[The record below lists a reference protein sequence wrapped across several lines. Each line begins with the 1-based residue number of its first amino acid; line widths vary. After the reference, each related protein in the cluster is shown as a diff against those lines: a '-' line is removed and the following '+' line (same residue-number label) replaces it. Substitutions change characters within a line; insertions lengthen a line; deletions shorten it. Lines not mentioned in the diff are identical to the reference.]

1 MPAEGRSKLPASC
14 VTNSAVYPSRDIRGA
29 TARRRLPG
37 GSTMQQLHRLIA
49 PALILPATSACSDV
63 LEPVQPPN
71 TFALT
76 TVERSHLEA
85 QLRAIVPALEAQGH
99 PAADI
104 MAKYGPA
111 VASLTSQATAVSL
124 DGSGILTHNAVGV
137 ELLVTNRDGAPDLTL
152 RAVAIWRDT
161 TEFYFGYSEL
171 TTSVFGDSAFGTVY
185 ERPEMFW
192 NATDGSVSTARTSLG
207 GTCPGVLLPAG
218 VTCATAE
225 FLGNLHI
232 VTATPAALEGN
243 TATGTRSVVLPQTA
257 LVGVRVV
264 VDAAVFEGL

>member
-1 MPAEGRSKLPASC
+1 
-14 VTNSAVYPSRDIRGA
+14 
-29 TARRRLPG
+29 
-37 GSTMQQLHRLIA
+37 MQQLHRLIA
-49 PALILPATSACSDV
+49 PALIFFAASACTDV
-63 LEPVQPPN
+63 LAPAGPAN

-76 TVERSHLEA
+76 TIERSHLEA

-104 MAKYGPA
+104 MAKYGPE
-111 VASLTSQATAVSL
+111 VASLTSEATAVSL
-124 DGSGILTHNAVGV
+124 DGSDNLTHNAVGV
-137 ELLVTNRDGAPDLTL
+137 ELIVTNRDGAPDLTL

-171 TTSVFGDSAFGTVY
+171 TSAAFGDSAFGTVY

-192 NATDGSVSTARTSLG
+192 SATEGSVSIARTALG
-207 GTCPGVLLPAG
+207 GTCPGVLLPEG

-225 FLGNLHI
+225 FLGDLNI
-232 VTATPAALEGN
+232 VTAVPASLEGN
-243 TATGTRSVVLPQTA
+243 VATGTRSAVLPQTA

-264 VDAAVFEGL
+264 VDALVFEGL

>member
-1 MPAEGRSKLPASC
+1 
-14 VTNSAVYPSRDIRGA
+14 
-29 TARRRLPG
+29 
-37 GSTMQQLHRLIA
+37 MQQFQRLIA
-49 PALILPATSACSDV
+49 PALIAFAVSACSDV
-63 LEPVQPPN
+63 IAPAQPAN

-104 MAKYGPA
+104 MAQYGPE
-111 VASLTSQATAVSL
+111 VASLTSEATAVSL

-161 TEFYFGYSEL
+161 TDFFFGYSEL
-171 TTSVFGDSAFGTVY
+171 TSAAFGDSAFGTVY
-185 ERPEMFW
+185 QRPDMFW
-192 NATDGSVSTARTSLG
+192 SATDGSVSVARTAVG
-207 GTCPGVLLPAG
+207 GTCPGVLLPEG
-218 VTCATAE
+218 VTCATAD
-225 FLGNLHI
+225 FLGDLNI
-232 VTATPAALEGN
+232 VTSAPASLEGN
-243 TATGTRSVVLPQTA
+243 LASGSRSVLLPQTA

-264 VDAAVFEGL
+264 VDAVVFEGL

>member
-1 MPAEGRSKLPASC
+1 
-14 VTNSAVYPSRDIRGA
+14 
-29 TARRRLPG
+29 
-37 GSTMQQLHRLIA
+37 MQQLHRLIA
-49 PALILPATSACSDV
+49 PALILLATSACSDV

-104 MAKYGPA
+104 MAKYGPE
-111 VASLTSQATAVSL
+111 VASLTSEATAVSL
-124 DGSGILTHNAVGV
+124 DGSGSLTHNAVGV
-137 ELLVTNRDGAPDLTL
+137 ELTVINRDGAPDLTL

-171 TTSVFGDSAFGTVY
+171 TSSVFGDSAFGTVY

-192 NATDGSVSTARTSLG
+192 SATEGSVSIAKTALR
-207 GTCPGVLLPAG
+207 GTCPGVLLPEG
-218 VTCATAE
+218 VTCSTAD
-225 FLGNLHI
+225 FLGDLNI
-232 VTATPAALEGN
+232 VTAVPAMLEGN
-243 TATGTRSVVLPQTA
+243 VATGSRSVVLLSTA

-264 VDAAVFEGL
+264 VDALVFEGL

>member
-1 MPAEGRSKLPASC
+1 
-14 VTNSAVYPSRDIRGA
+14 
-29 TARRRLPG
+29 
-37 GSTMQQLHRLIA
+37 MQQLHRLIA
-49 PALILPATSACSDV
+49 PALILLATSACSDV

-104 MAKYGPA
+104 MAQYGPE

-124 DGSGILTHNAVGV
+124 DGSGNLSHNAVGV
-137 ELLVTNRDGAPDLTL
+137 ELVVINRDGAPDLTL

-171 TTSVFGDSAFGTVY
+171 TSSVFGDSAFGTVY
-185 ERPEMFW
+185 ERPDMFW
-192 NATDGSVSTARTSLG
+192 NATEGSVAVAKTGLG
-207 GTCPGVLLPAG
+207 DTCPGVLLPEG
-218 VTCATAE
+218 VTCSTAD
-225 FLGNLHI
+225 FLGDLNI
-232 VTATPAALEGN
+232 VTAVPAALEGN
-243 TATGTRSVVLPQTA
+243 VATGNRSVVLPSTA
-257 LVGVRVV
+257 LVGVRVI
-264 VDAAVFEGL
+264 VDAAVFEL